1 MERGNGHAKHE
12 PERRDSRKELI
23 AAARMQFDALRA
35 VGILTPGPARSIVH
49 LLESD
54 EGTLSMHGRA
64 FRDNIIRYLKK
75 EADFGSVFAE
85 MLQIDGAGAEPAPSA
100 KRRRLGPK
108 PPILGASAPAHRPKR
123 PSWINGSGW
132 ARKVRHATLSL
143 PYMKAFFITAL
154 IAAAAIIPAMS
165 VFFAPSH
172 ESLSP
177 PPRAA
182 SLAVDSDAA
191 SVPSAPAPAIF
202 PSAISPA
209 RAGEEP
215 YEASLNTCYDQY
227 KANRESNANGGLSWN
242 QSLKH
247 LKP

>member
-75 EADFGSVFAE
+75 EADFVSVFAE

-108 PPILGASAPAHRPKR
+108 PPTSAPAHRLKNR
-123 PSWINGSGW
+123 
-132 ARKVRHATLSL
+132 SL
-143 PYMKAFFITAL
+143 GF
-154 IAAAAIIPAMS
+154 S
-165 VFFAPSH
+165 RAPT
-172 ESLSP
+172 
-177 PPRAA
+177 R
-182 SLAVDSDAA
+182 
-191 SVPSAPAPAIF
+191 PAPTWAGGI
-202 PSAISPA
+202 
-209 RAGEEP
+209 RA
-215 YEASLNTCYDQY
+215 S
-227 KANRESNANGGLSWN
+227 
-242 QSLKH
+242 
-247 LKP
+247 

>member
-64 FRDNIIRYLKK
+64 FRDNIIRYLK
-75 EADFGSVFAE
+75 
-85 MLQIDGAGAEPAPSA
+85 
-100 KRRRLGPK
+100 
-108 PPILGASAPAHRPKR
+108 
-123 PSWINGSGW
+123 
-132 ARKVRHATLSL
+132 
-143 PYMKAFFITAL
+143 AL

-209 RAGEEP
+209 HAGEEP
-215 YEASLNTCYDQY
+215 YERPSTPVTINTRPTG
-227 KANRESNANGGLSWN
+227 KSTPMAA
-242 QSLKH
+242 
-247 LKP
+247 